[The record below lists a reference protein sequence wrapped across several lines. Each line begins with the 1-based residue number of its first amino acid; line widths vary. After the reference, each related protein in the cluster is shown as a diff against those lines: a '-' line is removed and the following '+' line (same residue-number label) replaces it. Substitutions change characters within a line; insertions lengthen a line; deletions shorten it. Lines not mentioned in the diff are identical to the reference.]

1 MKIRKVHCLFE
12 QSGSFKKAFKSI
24 GIDALDYDIENQ
36 FGETDHVIDLFH
48 EIEKAYDGKQSIFDN
63 IKEDEMIM
71 SFFPCT
77 YFSGQSEFI
86 INDYSINTKKMDD
99 ERKEA
104 YINDRKEKRE
114 WMFQLLLKYIHVCTT
129 KQIKMVFENPYTS
142 SYLLKREEIKKPDV
156 VIMNRLIYGDDRVK
170 PTGFWFFN
178 LEPTFMSE
186 YIQLN
191 NAIKKLHNTLN
202 NDGIKRSLYRS
213 MIQQD
218 FAFNFINKYIM
229 GVV

>member
-1 MKIRKVHCLFE
+1 M
-12 QSGSFKKAFKSI
+12 
-24 GIDALDYDIENQ
+24 GIDAIDYDIEDQ
-36 FGETDHVIDLFH
+36 FGETDVKIDLFH
-48 EIEKAYDGKQSIFDN
+48 EIEMAYEGHPSIFDH

-86 INDYSINTKKMDD
+86 INGYSINTKKMDD
-99 ERKEA
+99 ETKEA

-114 WMFQLLLKYIHVCTT
+114 WMFQLLLKYIHVCNNRN
-129 KQIKMVFENPYTS
+129 IKMIFENPYTS
-142 SYLLKREEIKKPDV
+142 SYLLKREEIKKPDI
-156 VIMNRLIYGDDRVK
+156 VIMNRLIYGDDHVK

-191 NAIKKLHNTLN
+191 NAEKKIHNSLHP
-202 NDGIKRSLYRS
+202 GIHRSLYRS

-229 GVV
+229 GVC